1 METERVQWLCG
12 QVKEYGTTS
21 KQHGS
26 IIPSKSL
33 YWSCGGRC
41 HVLIHYCSSNAGNKK
56 GKKKKKRKKERNVTV
71 RLWKFALSHTQTLFL
86 F

>member
-41 HVLIHYCSSNAGNKK
+41 HVHYCSSNAGNKK
-56 GKKKKKRKKERNVTV
+56 GKKKKKKREM
-71 RLWKFALSHTQTLFL
+71 
-86 F
+86 

>member
-41 HVLIHYCSSNAGNKK
+41 HVHYCSSNAGNKK
-56 GKKKKKRKKERNVTV
+56 GKKKKRNVTV
-71 RLWKFALSHTQTLFL
+71 RLWKFSLSLSLSLSQTLLSFL
-86 F
+86 